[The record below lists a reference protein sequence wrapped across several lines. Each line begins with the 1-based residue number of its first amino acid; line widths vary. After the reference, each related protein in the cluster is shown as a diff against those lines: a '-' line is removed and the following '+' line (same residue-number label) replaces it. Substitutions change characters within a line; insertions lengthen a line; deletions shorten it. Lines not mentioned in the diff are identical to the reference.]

1 MAQKGAKM
9 QTDEQLVQLVQQ
21 GSESA
26 ETELFSRYK
35 YLVTKIC
42 RGYFIVGGD
51 IEDLTQEGMIGL
63 YKAIKSF
70 TPDKDASFKTFA
82 SVCIKHQVQVAI
94 KSANTTKNRPLSS
107 AVSFQSFQSDPN
119 SSNFDYLPVELV
131 LETTPA
137 EKVIDKEN
145 YTALKTLI
153 KSILSKNEY
162 KVLALYLQGYS
173 YKEISQ
179 KLNITKKSIDNSLTR
194 IKTKLRAKLSEKI

>member
-1 MAQKGAKM
+1 M
-9 QTDEQLVQLVQQ
+9 QTDECLVELVKQ
-21 GSESA
+21 GNEAA

-51 IEDLTQEGMIGL
+51 IEDLIQEGMIGL

-70 TPDKDASFKTFA
+70 SPAKDSSFKTFA

-94 KSANTTKNRPLSS
+94 KSANTNKNRPLSS
-107 AVSFQSFQSDPN
+107 AISFQNFQNDQTN
-119 SSNFDYLPVELV
+119 SNFDYLPVELV

-145 YTALKTLI
+145 YNNLKLLI
-153 KSILSKNEY
+153 KSTLSKNEY
-162 KVLALYLQGYS
+162 KVLSLYLQGYS

-179 KLNITKKSIDNSLTR
+179 KLAITKKSIDNSLTR
-194 IKTKLRAKLSEKI
+194 IKTKLRTKLNEKK

>member
-1 MAQKGAKM
+1 M
-9 QTDEQLVQLVQQ
+9 QTDECLVELVKQ
-21 GSESA
+21 GNEAA

-51 IEDLTQEGMIGL
+51 IEDLIQEGMIGL

-70 TPDKDASFKTFA
+70 SPAKDSSFKTFA

-94 KSANTTKNRPLSS
+94 KSANTNKNRPLSS
-107 AVSFQSFQSDPN
+107 AISFQNFQNDQTN
-119 SSNFDYLPVELV
+119 SNFDYLPVELV

-145 YTALKTLI
+145 YNNLKLLI
-153 KSILSKNEY
+153 KSTLSKNEY
-162 KVLALYLQGYS
+162 KVLSLYLQGYS

-179 KLNITKKSIDNSLTR
+179 KLAITKKSIDNSLTR
-194 IKTKLRAKLSEKI
+194 IKTKLRAKIGEKK

>member
-1 MAQKGAKM
+1 M
-9 QTDEQLVQLVQQ
+9 QTDEQLVELVKQ
-21 GSESA
+21 GNETA

-51 IEDLTQEGMIGL
+51 IEDLIQEGMIGL

-70 TPDKDASFKTFA
+70 TADKDSSFKTFA

-94 KSANTTKNRPLSS
+94 KSANTNKNRPLSS
-107 AVSFQSFQSDPN
+107 AISFQNFQSDPN
-119 SSNFDYLPVELV
+119 NSNFDYLPVELV

-145 YTALKTLI
+145 FDNLKLLI
-153 KSILSKNEY
+153 KQTLSKTEY
-162 KVLALYLQGYS
+162 KVLGLYLQGYS

-179 KLNITKKSIDNSLTR
+179 KLEITKKSIDNSLTR
-194 IKTKLRAKLSEKI
+194 IKTKLRAKLNEKK